1 MNPHHA
7 QKSGGRRYG
16 YYVSQA
22 KLYKRAEEPGSVPRV
37 AAREI
42 EALVEEAVITLLP
55 TQEQSAWQVR
65 STLSRRNLLEEI
77 VDRIELRQNEV
88 RVALKNPSDEST
100 SNDRPAEIILPF
112 VVHRRGVETQLHVSG
127 NGRAILKPDSTIV
140 HALARTH
147 MWRTWFER
155 GKVNSLAAVAD
166 REGCTEAYVRKLLPI
181 AFLAPDIT
189 EAMLAGT
196 QPRNLTLADL
206 ISKPLPLDWNTQ
218 RQRLGFP
225 A

>member
-1 MNPHHA
+1 MSPHHA

-42 EALVEEAVITLLP
+42 EAVVEEAVIPLLP
-55 TQEQSAWQVR
+55 TQDQTTWLNQP
-65 STLSRRNLLEEI
+65 TLSRRKLLEEI
-77 VDRIELRQNEV
+77 IDRIELRANEV
-88 RVALKNPSDEST
+88 RVALKNPSDEPT
-100 SNDRPAEIILPF
+100 AHNKPADIILPF
-112 VVHRRGVETQLHVSG
+112 VVNKRGVETQLHVPG

-147 MWRTWFER
+147 LWRIWFER

-225 A
+225 T